1 MRWILTLLLFVVSF
15 SGFAQNERIDNL
27 TVQLAFQDQDST
39 KVDLSIEL
47 INELYDIED
56 YKKAM
61 LYVNQTSKLSEDLNY
76 LKGLAESNYYR
87 ALIYTQRNDYFN
99 AIDNYNKSRQ

>member
-47 INELYDIED
+47 INELYDI
-56 YKKAM
+56 
-61 LYVNQTSKLSEDLNY
+61 
-76 LKGLAESNYYR
+76 
-87 ALIYTQRNDYFN
+87 
-99 AIDNYNKSRQ
+99 